1 MKHLKKIEEKMFIVL
16 MILSASVIFIALV
29 SIIGVILFKGLPSL
43 SWEIISQPPKGGYYY
58 GKSGGVLNAILG
70 SVYLSVSSTFL
81 AFIFGLPVALF
92 INSNLKKKVRIAESV
107 RFMLELLWGVPSIVY
122 GAFGFTIMIFFGLKA
137 SLLAGIITVTVLI
150 LPVMIKA
157 IDEVMRSVPAGIMEA
172 SLSLGASKTQ
182 TAFRILT
189 RSAKT
194 GIISAILLSF
204 GRSIGETASVL
215 LTTGYSDH
223 IATSLTQPTAT
234 LPMAIF
240 FQLGSPIAEVQG
252 RAYASAF
259 ILTIIVLV
267 VSVSIRLIYKKKY

>member
-1 MKHLKKIEEKMFIVL
+1 MKKRKKIEEKIFVGL
-16 MILSASVIFIALV
+16 MILSASVIFVALL
-29 SIIGVILFKGLPSL
+29 SIIGVILIKGLPSL

-70 SVYLSVSSTFL
+70 SVYLSVSSTLF
-81 AFIFGLPVALF
+81 AFILGLPVTLF
-92 INSNLKKKVRIAESV
+92 INSTLRKRKKIAESV
-107 RFMLELLWGVPSIVY
+107 RFLLELLWGVPSIVY
-122 GAFGFTIMIFFGLKA
+122 GAFGFTIMVFFGLKA
-137 SLLAGIITVTVLI
+137 SLLAGIITVTCLI

-157 IDEVMRSVPAGIMEA
+157 IDEVMRSVPAGMTEA
-172 SLSLGASKTQ
+172 SLSLGASRTQ

-189 RSAKT
+189 RSAKA
-194 GIISAILLSF
+194 GIVSAILLSF

-223 IATSLTQPTAT
+223 IATSITQPTAT

-259 ILTIIVLV
+259 ILTVIVLV
-267 VSVSIRLIYKKKY
+267 VSVAIRFIYRKKY